1 MKKHIQLTAVLSTA
15 AVITAFAPVLTS
27 PVLAKATGWVQEDED
42 WKYYDSD
49 GYYVT
54 DTWKRQDNNWYYLD
68 EDGNIAFDR
77 QIDEYYV
84 NANGQRVSN
93 QWVIIPNEDYDG
105 SDDEPESYWYYYGA
119 EGKLTVS
126 KFRKVNDQTYY
137 FDSDG
142 RMATGLVEIDG
153 ANYYFGKPGDGAM
166 KTGWVQTLEE
176 HDDAD
181 DEIVWSYFNSDGQRV
196 ENQIDKRIGG
206 NYYTFEDG
214 KMVTGWYKLPKE
226 AIDANT
232 GSEEQQV
239 SAQDSASGEQQAP
252 AQDSS
257 SGEQQAQAQDS
268 ASGEQ
273 QAPAQD
279 SASGEQQAPAQD
291 SASGEQQTPAQD
303 SASNEQQEAA
313 KNNAEGYQYYNENG
327 TRASGWMTITGIPGL
342 SSEDELYKFYF
353 KNGRPYFAEKG
364 LEIFRV
370 GSSRHCFNEKGEMQ
384 TGLQSIT
391 LEDGSKANYYFG
403 ADGAMKTG
411 KQTILDEDSGIT
423 QTWYFH
429 ADSEKYGQGY
439 HGIRDNVIYEN
450 GLRLQAESYMRYAPV
465 SFEGKNYL
473 VNASGTIQK
482 ASANS
487 KSSERPDL
495 GAGHRDLKDAFDN
508 IWTVDVNGIIQ

>member
-15 AVITAFAPVLTS
+15 TVITAFAPVLTS

-105 SDDEPESYWYYYGA
+105 SDDEPESYWYYYGS

-181 DEIVWSYFNSDGQRV
+181 DEIVWSYFNSDGQRI

-206 NYYTFEDG
+206 SYYTFEDG

-232 GSEEQQV
+232 GSDEQQE
-239 SAQDSASGEQQAP
+239 SAQD
-252 AQDSS
+252 
-257 SGEQQAQAQDS
+257 
-268 ASGEQ
+268 
-273 QAPAQD
+273 
-279 SASGEQQAPAQD
+279 
-291 SASGEQQTPAQD
+291 T
-303 SASNEQQEAA
+303 ASNEQQEAS
-313 KNNAEGYQYYNENG
+313 KNNAEGYQYYTENG

-353 KNGRPYFAEKG
+353 KNGRPYFAEEG

-403 ADGAMKTG
+403 TDGAMKTG

-429 ADSEKYGQGY
+429 GDSEKYGQGY

-465 SFEGKNYL
+465 SFDGKNYL

-495 GAGHRDLKDAFDN
+495 GTGYRDLKDAFDN